1 MSKYLHRGEYQ
12 PSRNKTS
19 WLIAAISLA
28 FFAVLFCFVWQ
39 KIYLARQVA
48 AIGYY
53 QEANRKIS
61 DRVKMLTVEKQ
72 QLSFRGRI
80 EQVATGSLGLAYPE
94 KSQIVA
100 MIQPPRGRDKASWS
114 SNLAGIF
121 KPAATAWGQQ

>member
-12 PSRNKTS
+12 PGRNKTG

-28 FFAVLFCFVWQ
+28 FFAVLFCYVWQ

-48 AIGYY
+48 AIEYY
-53 QEANRKIS
+53 QEANRRIS

-80 EQVATGSLGLAYPE
+80 EQVAMGGLGLAYPE
-94 KSQIVA
+94 KEQIVA
-100 MIQPPRGRDKASWS
+100 IIQPPRGRDEAGWS

-121 KPAATAWGQQ
+121 NPASTAWGQQ

>member
-12 PSRNKTS
+12 PRRSKPG

-28 FFAVLFCFVWQ
+28 FFAVLFCYVWQ
-39 KIYLARQVA
+39 KIYLARQVG
-48 AIGYY
+48 AIEYY
-53 QEANRKIS
+53 QKANRKMS
-61 DRVKMLTVEKQ
+61 DRLKMLTVEKQ

-80 EQVATGSLGLAYPE
+80 EQVAMGSLGLVYPE

-100 MIQPPRGRDKASWS
+100 MIQPPKGRHDISWS

-121 KPAATAWGQQ
+121 KPTATAWGQQ